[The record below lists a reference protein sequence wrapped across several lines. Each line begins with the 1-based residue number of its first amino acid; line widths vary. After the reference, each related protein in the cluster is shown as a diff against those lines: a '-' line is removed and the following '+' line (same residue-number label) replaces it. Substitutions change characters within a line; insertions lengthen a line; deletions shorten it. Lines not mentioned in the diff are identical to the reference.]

1 MRPMPSLP
9 VISISAWLI
18 SSACGAAFQRARP
31 GDQRQRPVIAEREVA
46 DMDGAR
52 RFHGY
57 TNRD

>member
-1 MRPMPSLP
+1 MRPSPSLP
-9 VISISAWLI
+9 VISVERVAHLQRV
-18 SSACGAAFQRARP
+18 AAALQRARP
-31 GDQRQRPVIAEREVA
+31 GDERHRPVIAEREVA